1 MGHKCEDRG
10 KKQQWKPKL
19 KPPEIP
25 MNTMLVKPPETST
38 NITPVISP
46 EREETI
52 GTRRGSWT
60 RARKS
65 VRDKGKNI
73 MTDTYNNIN
82 CNNGFDALE
91 VLNDHEVT
99 INSEPC

>member
-1 MGHKCEDRG
+1 M
-10 KKQQWKPKL
+10 PV

-25 MNTMLVKPPETST
+25 TNTMPVKPPETST

-46 EREETI
+46 EREETT
-52 GTRRGSWT
+52 GTGMDSWT

-73 MTDTYNNIN
+73 MADTYSNIN

-91 VLNDHEVT
+91 VLNDHQVI
-99 INSEPC
+99 INPEPC

>member
-19 KPPEIP
+19 KPPE
-25 MNTMLVKPPETST
+25 TST
-38 NITPVISP
+38 NITPVKPP
-46 EREETI
+46 EREETT
-52 GTRRGSWT
+52 GAGRDSWA

-73 MTDTYNNIN
+73 VTDTNNNIN
-82 CNNGFDALE
+82 CNNGFEALE
-91 VLNDHEVT
+91 VLNDHQVT
-99 INSEPC
+99 TNPEPC